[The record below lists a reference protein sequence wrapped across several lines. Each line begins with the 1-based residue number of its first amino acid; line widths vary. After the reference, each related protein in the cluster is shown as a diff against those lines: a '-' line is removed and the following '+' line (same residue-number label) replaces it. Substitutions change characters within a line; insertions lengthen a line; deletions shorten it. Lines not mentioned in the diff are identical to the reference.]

1 MKYKNNSRIEEK
13 LDKFTSKWHIR
24 SGTIHCNIPADVL
37 NRAHVIV
44 DEMTCKNDKAQSTQ
58 MSICM
63 QAGKRS
69 SLEIFVSIL
78 SCLTEAELKK
88 THITHKAN
96 LDSRLASK
104 YVNSL
109 AKLNL
114 ISKKEPSFYV
124 ITARG
129 RDFLKQ
135 YEELIEMIDPKS
147 ANTVQSHLPKDN
159 FSPSLYDNVLTH
171 SPRIQS

>member
-1 MKYKNNSRIEEK
+1 
-13 LDKFTSKWHIR
+13 
-24 SGTIHCNIPADVL
+24 
-37 NRAHVIV
+37 
-44 DEMTCKNDKAQSTQ
+44 MTCKNNKTESAQ
-58 MSICM
+58 MMICM

-104 YVNSL
+104 YINSL
-109 AKLNL
+109 VELNL
-114 ISKKEPSFYV
+114 ISKKDPSFYV

-135 YEELIEMIDPKS
+135 YEELIEMIEPKS
-147 ANTVQSHLPKDN
+147 AKTVQSRLPSDN
-159 FSPSLYDNVLTH
+159 FTPSLSDNVLAY

>member
-1 MKYKNNSRIEEK
+1 
-13 LDKFTSKWHIR
+13 
-24 SGTIHCNIPADVL
+24 
-37 NRAHVIV
+37 
-44 DEMTCKNDKAQSTQ
+44 
-58 MSICM
+58 M

-96 LDSRLASK
+96 LDSRLTSK
-104 YVNSL
+104 YINSL
-109 AKLNL
+109 VELNL
-114 ISKKEPSFYV
+114 ISKKDPSFYV

-135 YEELIEMIDPKS
+135 YEELIEMIEPKS
-147 ANTVQSHLPKDN
+147 AKPVQSRLPSDN
-159 FSPSLYDNVLTH
+159 FTPSLSDNVLVY

>member
-1 MKYKNNSRIEEK
+1 MR
-13 LDKFTSKWHIR
+13 
-24 SGTIHCNIPADVL
+24 
-37 NRAHVIV
+37 
-44 DEMTCKNDKAQSTQ
+44 
-58 MSICM
+58 ICM

-104 YVNSL
+104 YINSL
-109 AKLNL
+109 VELNL
-114 ISKKEPSFYV
+114 ISKKDPSFYV

-135 YEELIEMIDPKS
+135 YEELIEMIEPKS
-147 ANTVQSHLPKDN
+147 AKTVQSRLPSDN
-159 FSPSLYDNVLTH
+159 FTPSLSDNVLAY